1 MELLEFH
8 LNLLVSLVGEI
19 NYLSAYNTKKK
30 KALDFVVVFFFYARS
45 RSIYFLASVSRIL
58 NEN

>member
-30 KALDFVVVFFFYARS
+30 KALDFVVVFFFMQDLGQFIS
-45 RSIYFLASVSRIL
+45 LLLFLGF
-58 NEN
+58 